1 MRGRGGPMRGGM
13 MRPMTPM
20 GGSFKPVPPFRAFI
34 PHIPFDLVQC
44 ESTFPRA
51 KPPPE
56 EKVFTDQALLKRNND
71 LSPSSQEQASILA
84 LVTKIQGVMDA
95 LVLSPNLFEPA
106 QIEEVRQ
113 VGSFKKGTMM
123 AGHNVADIVV
133 MLKTLP
139 TKEAVAA
146 LGNKIVEDLRVA
158 DPQEVLSMLTND
170 SGFEISSADAT
181 VKCLITTIPPNLKK
195 LDGELHLDA
204 KVMQGHL
211 AAIRHAR
218 WFEENAFHSSIK
230 VLIRLLRDLKIRFK
244 GFQPLTPWI
253 IDLLSHYAIM
263 NNPTRQPLA
272 INVAFKRCL
281 QLLAAGF
288 FLPGS
293 VGITDPCEQGTV
305 RVHTVMTLEQQVR
318 THLSKVHIFFLP
330 GSVGITDPCEQGTV
344 CVHTVMTLEQQVRT
358 HLSKV
363 HNFFLSGSVGITDP
377 CEQGTVRV
385 HTVMTL
391 EQQVRTHLS
400 KVHIF
405 FLLGSVG
412 ITDPCE
418 QGIVHVHTV
427 MTLEQQDMVCFTAQT
442 LLRVLTHGG
451 FKQVMGMEG
460 NSSIA
465 TEMSV
470 WEGVVVTPSD
480 KAYEKPE
487 KKEGEDEES
496 DGEGMDV
503 Q

>member
-1 MRGRGGPMRGGM
+1 MMRNMRGRGGPMRGGM
-13 MRPMTPM
+13 MRPMSPM
-20 GGSFKPVPPFRAFI
+20 GGPFKPGPPFRAFI

-44 ESTFPRA
+44 ESTFPRT
-51 KPPPE
+51 KPAPD
-56 EKVFTDQALLKRNND
+56 EKVFTDCLLKRNND
-71 LSPSSQEQASILA
+71 LTPSSQEQASILA
-84 LVTKIQGVMDA
+84 LVTKIQGVMDS
-95 LVLSPNLFEPA
+95 LVLAPTSFDPA

-123 AGHNVADIVV
+123 AGNNVADIVV

-139 TKEAVAA
+139 TKEAVAV
-146 LGNKIVEDLRVA
+146 LGNKIVEDLRTQ
-158 DPQEVLSMLTND
+158 DPDEVLTMLTND
-170 SGFEISSADAT
+170 TGFEISSSDAT

-195 LDGELHLDA
+195 LDPELHLDG
-204 KVMQGHL
+204 KVMQSHL
-211 AAIRHAR
+211 AGIRHAR

-230 VLIRLLRDLKIRFK
+230 VLIRLMRDLKNRFK
-244 GFQPLTPWI
+244 GFEPLTSWI

-263 NNPTRQPLA
+263 NNPTRQPLP

-305 RVHTVMTLEQQVR
+305 RVHTVMTLEQQ
-318 THLSKVHIFFLP
+318 
-330 GSVGITDPCEQGTV
+330 
-344 CVHTVMTLEQQVRT
+344 
-358 HLSKV
+358 
-363 HNFFLSGSVGITDP
+363 
-377 CEQGTVRV
+377 
-385 HTVMTL
+385 
-391 EQQVRTHLS
+391 
-400 KVHIF
+400 
-405 FLLGSVG
+405 
-412 ITDPCE
+412 
-418 QGIVHVHTV
+418 
-427 MTLEQQDMVCFTAQT
+427 DMVCFTAQT

-451 FKQVMGMEG
+451 FKQILGMEG

-487 KKEGEDEES
+487 KREGEEEDE
-496 DGEGMDV
+496 DGDMET